1 MFPDYGWAE
10 ALAVLLSPNN
20 PVVLAFLAAGF
31 VSLLD
36 RVAADE

>member
-1 MFPDYGWAE
+1 MFPDVGWAQ
-10 ALAVLLSPNN
+10 ALPALLSPNN

-36 RVAADE
+36 RVHSDE